1 MTVGI
6 VLITHCPLAGGL
18 LRVAADVLGTYPS
31 NVEMLEVI
39 NDTPCETLIAE
50 GLRCMTEVDQGDGV
64 LILTDLFGATPAN
77 VALRLLEQ
85 REHVRVLTGINLP
98 MLLRA
103 LNYAHLTLDAV
114 SEKACAGGREG
125 VRLCATTATGQ
136 CQTPTAGAPN
146 Q

>member
-31 NVEMLEVI
+31 NVETVEVI

-50 GLRCMTEVDQGDGV
+50 GLRCLTEVDQGDGV

-77 VALRLLEQ
+77 VALQLLAQ
-85 REHVRVLTGINLP
+85 REQVRVLTGINLP

-114 SEKACAGGREG
+114 SEKACAGGRDG
-125 VRLCATTATGQ
+125 VRLCATTTTDQ
-136 CQTPTAGAPN
+136 CQTPTAGAPKP
-146 Q
+146 

>member
-18 LRVAADVLGTYPS
+18 LRVAADVLGTYPG
-31 NVEMLEVI
+31 NVETLEVI
-39 NDTPCETLIAE
+39 NDTPCETLIVE
-50 GLRCMTEVDQGDGV
+50 GLRCIAEVDQGAGV
-64 LILTDLFGATPAN
+64 LILTDLLGATPAN

-85 REHVRVLTGINLP
+85 REQVRVLTGVNLP

-114 SEKACAGGREG
+114 TEKANAGGRDG
-125 VRLCATTATGQ
+125 VRLCAAPSDQ
-136 CQTPTAGAPN
+136 CQTPTIGVPTP
-146 Q
+146 